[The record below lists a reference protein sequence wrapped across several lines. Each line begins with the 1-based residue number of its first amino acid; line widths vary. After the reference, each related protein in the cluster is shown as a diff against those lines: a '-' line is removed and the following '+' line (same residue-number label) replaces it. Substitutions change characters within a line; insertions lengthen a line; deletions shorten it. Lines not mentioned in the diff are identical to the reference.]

1 MRSFYFYLLYGNII
15 NNTNGNM
22 KASKFYQ
29 KIKFLVFALAPLLIQ
44 LSICTL
50 SKSQQKGEQQI
61 NTAEERIS
69 ELE

>member
-15 NNTNGNM
+15 NNMNGNM
-22 KASKFYQ
+22 KASKFCQ
-29 KIKFLVFALAPLLIQ
+29 KIKFLVFALTPILIQ

-50 SKSQQKGEQQI
+50 SKFQQKGEQQI